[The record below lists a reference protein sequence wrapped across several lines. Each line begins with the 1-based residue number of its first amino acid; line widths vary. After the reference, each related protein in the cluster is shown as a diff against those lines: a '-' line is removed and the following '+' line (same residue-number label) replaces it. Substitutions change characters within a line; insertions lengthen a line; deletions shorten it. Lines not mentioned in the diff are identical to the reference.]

1 MTEHDQQEGAS
12 LARVKYVCSAANS
25 SHGYSAREARRSRKR
40 DRCTRS
46 LPVLGSSDLLA
57 YTVYL
62 FRAGQR
68 ELSLDRAAG
77 RPGHTGMHYSWA
89 ENFVLQK
96 LIVITGKLVHWGTSF
111 WHLSVTMPSNNKPG
125 TVLVKRKWNAG
136 MLSQMLKMDCLV
148 IVWLDCSQHGLLVKM
163 LQPGIPRLRPV
174 FSFLFC
180 EDYTLKTKLCSNS
193 VKKVFL

>member
-1 MTEHDQQEGAS
+1 MTEHDKQEGTS
-12 LARVKYVCSAANS
+12 HARVKYVCSAANS
-25 SHGYSAREARRSRKR
+25 SHGYSTREARRSRKR

-111 WHLSVTMPSNNKPG
+111 RRLSVTMPSNNKPG
-125 TVLVKRKWNAG
+125 SPCEKKMECGNAVPNAKNGLPGHRLVRLQSAWFAGEDVATWNPP
-136 MLSQMLKMDCLV
+136 DF
-148 IVWLDCSQHGLLVKM
+148 GLYS
-163 LQPGIPRLRPV
+163 V
-174 FSFLFC
+174 FF
-180 EDYTLKTKLCSNS
+180 S
-193 VKKVFL
+193 VKTILWKPNYVVIL